1 MKLIRLMPGMTAAR
15 REKAV
20 TALGFFDGVHL
31 GHRQLLD
38 TTVREARRRGIAPAV
53 FTFSDDVRSVK
64 PGVGRLTD
72 FESKLALIEQAGI
85 ELVYAAD
92 FPSLSGFSPEA
103 FVRDVLIAS
112 VGTELAVCGFNFR
125 FGKGAAG
132 DAERLTALMRECGRD
147 AAVIPP
153 AYLGDRV
160 ISSSAIR
167 VAVESGDTELA
178 AAMLGRPFS
187 LTAPVLRGRGFGHTA
202 GVPTINQ
209 VFCTSG
215 IVPKSGVYASRVRL
229 EGGRIVRGVSN
240 VGVCPTFF
248 GEAGDLRCE
257 THLIDYSEDLYGTT
271 LTVEFCKYLR
281 PERKFDSVEALY
293 GQIRRDVA
301 AAREL
306 VLKDGNG
313 EET

>member
-1 MKLIRLMPGMTAAR
+1 MKQIRLTPDMFPAYTMGT
-15 REKAV
+15 V

-31 GHRQLLD
+31 GHRRLLEA
-38 TTVREARRRGIAPAV
+38 TVSEAAAKGLCPAV

-72 FESKLALIEQAGI
+72 FESKLRLIEELGI
-85 ELVYAAD
+85 EVVFVAD
-92 FPSLSGFSPEA
+92 FPTFSGFSPEA
-103 FVRDVLIAS
+103 FVRDVLIALC
-112 VGTELAVCGFNFR
+112 GAELAVCGFNFR

-132 DAERLTALMRECGRD
+132 DAERLTALMRENRRD
-147 AAVIPP
+147 ATVIAP

-167 VAVESGDTELA
+167 LAVEAGEAELA

-187 LTAPVLRGRGFGHTA
+187 LTAPVLRGRGYGHTE
-202 GVPTINQ
+202 GVPTVNQ
-209 VFCTSG
+209 VFQTSG
-215 IVPKSGVYASRVRL
+215 IVPRSGVYASRVHLDR
-229 EGGRIVRGVSN
+229 GRVVRGVSN

-257 THLIDYSEDLYGTT
+257 THLIDHCEDLYGRTV
-271 LTVEFCKYLR
+271 TVEFCKYLR
-281 PERKFDSVEALY
+281 PEKKFDSVKKLY
-293 GQIRRDVA
+293 EQIRRDVA

-306 VLKDGNG
+306 LIDP
-313 EET
+313 

>member
-1 MKLIRLMPGMTAAR
+1 MRLIKLTPDTPPAPGVGT
-15 REKAV
+15 V

-31 GHRQLLD
+31 GHRRLLD
-38 TTVREARRRGIAPAV
+38 TAVTKAKSRGLVPAV

-72 FESKLALIEQAGI
+72 FESKLRLLDEAGI

-92 FPSLSGFSPEA
+92 FSAFSGYRPEA
-103 FVRDVLIAS
+103 FVREVLVSLCRA
-112 VGTELAVCGFNFR
+112 EHAVCGFNFR
-125 FGKGAAG
+125 FGKGASG
-132 DAERLTALMRECGRD
+132 DAEHLAELMRESGGD
-147 AAVIPP
+147 ATVIAP
-153 AYLGDRV
+153 AYFGDRV

-167 VAVESGDTELA
+167 LAVESGEPELA

-187 LTAPVLRGRGFGHTA
+187 LTAPVLRGRGFGHTE
-202 GVPTINQ
+202 GVPTVNQ

-215 IVPKSGVYASRVRL
+215 IVPKSGVYASRVIL
-229 EGGRIVRGVSN
+229 EDGRAVRGVSN

-257 THLIDYSEDLYGTT
+257 THLIDAREDLYGKI

-281 PERKFDSVEALY
+281 PERKFDSVNELY
-293 GQIRRDVA
+293 EQIRSDVRT
-301 AAREL
+301 ARGL
-306 VLKDGNG
+306 LLDP
-313 EET
+313 